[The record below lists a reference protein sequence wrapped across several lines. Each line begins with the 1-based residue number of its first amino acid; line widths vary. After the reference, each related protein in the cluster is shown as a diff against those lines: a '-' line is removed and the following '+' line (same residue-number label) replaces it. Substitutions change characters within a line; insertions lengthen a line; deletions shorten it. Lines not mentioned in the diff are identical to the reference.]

1 MTVRARFDGRVFVP
15 IDPVD
20 VPKDQIVE
28 LDVREPGDAG
38 AAPEGSPEAL
48 RRLMRQGAQ
57 LEPGDTA
64 ALEAAIAA
72 GKRQIRYSGVF
83 DDPSKGS

>member
-20 VPKDQIVE
+20 MPKDRVVD
-28 LDVREPGDAG
+28 LDVRE
-38 AAPEGSPEAL
+38 AAAMGESSPAAL
-48 RRLMRQGAQ
+48 RRLMQDGPRLA
-57 LEPGDTA
+57 PGDAA

-72 GKRQIRYSGVF
+72 GKGRIRYEGVF
-83 DDPSKGS
+83 DDKSNGQ